1 MDKVRLAL
9 VGCGWISGMNAPGY
23 LSHEQCEVTV
33 LCDPLRERAEARAKE
48 WGITPRIYTDYTD
61 LLNDPQV
68 DAVELL
74 TPTKLHTQQI
84 IDALEVGKHVSCQK
98 PHAVSVAE
106 ADQVIAAAE
115 RANTKFRVT
124 ENFLFYPPI
133 LKAKELIDEGAIGD
147 PTIVRI
153 HTVVGVPPKDAMDIE
168 FPADSMAWRQDLNTL
183 PGGMLYDDGWHK
195 FATAMLWIGQV
206 DRVFAMVGKGD
217 DYFSEMP
224 AAVMWRFRE
233 KDCLALFDHVNAKEM
248 PVRGTVAPVDEF
260 FEIQGT
266 RGAIWVTRCTGEF
279 LDMPPL
285 ILMTGNKTES
295 FQMEMKWSASFD
307 GSARH
312 FIDSILT
319 DQQPDMDAQLSKKVL
334 QAALACYESSKIKGE
349 INPDLVV

>member
-153 HTVVGVPPKDAMDIE
+153 HTVVGVPPRRVVTGAG
-168 FPADSMAWRQDLNTL
+168 R
-183 PGGMLYDDGWHK
+183 GM
-195 FATAMLWIGQV
+195 
-206 DRVFAMVGKGD
+206 
-217 DYFSEMP
+217 P
-224 AAVMWRFRE
+224 
-233 KDCLALFDHVNAKEM
+233 
-248 PVRGTVAPVDEF
+248 
-260 FEIQGT
+260 
-266 RGAIWVTRCTGEF
+266 
-279 LDMPPL
+279 
-285 ILMTGNKTES
+285 
-295 FQMEMKWSASFD
+295 
-307 GSARH
+307 
-312 FIDSILT
+312 
-319 DQQPDMDAQLSKKVL
+319 
-334 QAALACYESSKIKGE
+334 KIK
-349 INPDLVV
+349 